1 MAIKNFEPIQKSKKY
16 ILKMMGP
23 NPEQHH
29 YEFVNWVSKALPN
42 KNWKL
47 WAARHYKN
55 QPEDFTPEVKQELE
69 HFGGSTHIPEVSKVR
84 FDKQHDLHTGMKIF
98 QDAYDRYN
106 NRIKENKNLVKPSE
120 KTEKVVEGAKPN
132 RHWFDLGV
140 GACEDEGK
148 AMGHCGNVPSRVEG
162 DKLLSLRTEH
172 KVGDK
177 IYHEPHLT
185 FISNNGFLGE
195 MKGRGNTKPS
205 KEYHQDIAN
214 LLKNPNIKGV
224 LGRGHSSKNNFEF
237 NDLSPELQREVK
249 EANPD
254 LITSVDDDDLD
265 KIISKKDT
273 FPEKH
278 RDILIDAIE
287 NPNLDHKH
295 HEKLVN
301 DKNPQVRYAIARNL
315 NLDPKHHEKLVND
328 EHPQIRYAIAKNPN
342 LDPKHHE
349 KLVNDEHPQIRYAIA
364 KNPNLDPKYHEKFV
378 NHENFFLR
386 SAIAENPNLN
396 SKHQE
401 KLVNDEE
408 WSVRKAVAKNP
419 NLDSKHHEKL
429 VNDDVCLVRVAIAQ
443 NPNLDSKH
451 HEKLVNDKDW
461 YVRLAMAENPNLDHK
476 HHEKLVNDE
485 EWIVLEVIA
494 GNPKLDSKYHEKFV
508 NHENFFLRSAIARNP
523 SLDPKHQEKLANDDA
538 PPVRYAIA
546 KNPNLDP
553 KYHEK
558 LINDEDFNVRKAI
571 ARNPSLDPKFY
582 EKLANH
588 EDLAVREALAEN
600 PSYIKYKKGQ

>member
-1 MAIKNFEPIQKSKKY
+1 MTVKNFELPQKRKKD
-16 ILKMMGP
+16 IFKIMGC
-23 NPEQHH
+23 NLEQHH
-29 YEFVNWVSKALPN
+29 YEFSKWISKALPN
-42 KNWKL
+42 QNWQT

-55 QPEDFTPEVKQELE
+55 KPEDFTPEVKQELE
-69 HFGGSTHIPEVSKVR
+69 HFGGSTHIPEVAKVR
-84 FDKQHDLHTGMKIF
+84 FDKQHDLHTGIKMF

-106 NRIKENKNLVKPSE
+106 NRIKNNKNLVKPSKE
-120 KTEKVVEGAKPN
+120 ITKIIEGAKPN

-162 DKLLSLRTEH
+162 DKLLSLRTER

-185 FISNNGFLGE
+185 FVVNNGFLGE

-224 LGRGHSSKNNFEF
+224 IGGGHSSKNNFEF
-237 NDLSPELQREVK
+237 DDLSPELQREVK

-254 LITSVDDDDLD
+254 LITSVDDLD
-265 KIISKKDT
+265 KIISRKDF

-278 RDILIDAIE
+278 KDILIGAIE
-287 NPNLDHKH
+287 
-295 HEKLVN
+295 
-301 DKNPQVRYAIARNL
+301 
-315 NLDPKHHEKLVND
+315 
-328 EHPQIRYAIAKNPN
+328 NPN

-349 KLVNDEHPQIRYAIA
+349 KLVNDEHTQVRYAIA

-378 NHENFFLR
+378 NHENFSLR

-396 SKHQE
+396 SKHHE

-408 WSVRKAVAKNP
+408 WSVRKAIAKNP
-419 NLDSKHHEKL
+419 NLDPKHHEKL
-429 VNDDVCLVRVAIAQ
+429 VNDDVCLVRAAIAQ

-461 YVRLAMAENPNLDHK
+461 YVRLAMAENRNLDPK

-485 EWIVLEVIA
+485 QWSV
-494 GNPKLDSKYHEKFV
+494 
-508 NHENFFLRSAIARNP
+508 RRAIA
-523 SLDPKHQEKLANDDA
+523 Q
-538 PPVRYAIA
+538 
-546 KNPNLDP
+546 NPNLDP

-558 LINDEDFNVRKAI
+558 LINDEDFNVRKAM

-600 PSYIKYKKGQ
+600 PSYIKYKEGQQKEEK

>member
-1 MAIKNFEPIQKSKKY
+1 MMKKNFKPLQKGKKD
-16 ILKMMGP
+16 ILQMMGP
-23 NPEQHH
+23 KPERHH
-29 YEFVNWVSKALPN
+29 HEFVNWASKALPN
-42 KNWKL
+42 QNWQT

-55 QPEDFTPEVKQELE
+55 RPEDFTPEVKQELE

-84 FDKQHDLHTGMKIF
+84 FDKQHDLHTGIKMF
-98 QDAYDRYN
+98 QQAYDQYN
-106 NRIKENKNLVKPSE
+106 NRIKNNKNLVKPSKE
-120 KTEKVVEGAKPN
+120 ITKIVEGAKPN

-162 DKLLSLRTEH
+162 DKLLSLRTER

-185 FISNNGFLGE
+185 FVVNNGFLGE

-224 LGRGHSSKNNFEF
+224 IGGGHSSKNNFEF
-237 NDLSPELQREVK
+237 SDLSPELQKEVK

-254 LITSVDDDDLD
+254 LITSVDGDDLD

-273 FPEKH
+273 LPEKH

-287 NPNLDHKH
+287 NPNLDPKHHEKLVNDDECFVRKAIAQNPNLDPRH

-301 DKNPQVRYAIARNL
+301 DKNPQVRYAIAKNPSLDPKHHEKLVNDKSLDIRILIAENPK
-315 NLDPKHHEKLVND
+315 LDPKHHEKLVND
-328 EHPQIRYAIAKNPN
+328 ERTQ
-342 LDPKHHE
+342 
-349 KLVNDEHPQIRYAIA
+349 VRYAIA

-378 NHENFFLR
+378 NHENFLLR
-386 SAIAENPNLN
+386 STIAENPNLN
-396 SKHQE
+396 SKHHE

-408 WSVRKAVAKNP
+408 WSVRKAIAKNP
-419 NLDSKHHEKL
+419 NLDPKHHEKL
-429 VNDDVCLVRVAIAQ
+429 VNDDVCLVRAAIAQ
-443 NPNLDSKH
+443 NPNLDPRH
-451 HEKLVNDKDW
+451 
-461 YVRLAMAENPNLDHK
+461 R
-476 HHEKLVNDE
+476 EKLVNDE
-485 EWIVLEVIA
+485 EWSVLEAIA

-508 NHENFFLRSAIARNP
+508 NYENFFLRSAIARNP
-523 SLDPKHQEKLANDDA
+523 SLDPKHQEKLVNDNA
-538 PPVRYAIA
+538 PPVRYSIA

-553 KYHEK
+553 KHQEK